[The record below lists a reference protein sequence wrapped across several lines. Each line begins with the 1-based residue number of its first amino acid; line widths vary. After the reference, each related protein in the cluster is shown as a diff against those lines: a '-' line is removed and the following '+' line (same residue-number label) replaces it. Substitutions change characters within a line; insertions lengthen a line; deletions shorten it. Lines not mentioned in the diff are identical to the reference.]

1 MYRYLLWRELI
12 PSNPLAPQWK
22 SVVNFV
28 MLNPSTA
35 DEEKNDPTIRK
46 CCEYTE
52 AWGYKKL
59 VVTNLFAF
67 RSPTPA
73 SLYDKPFDEVV
84 GPENNSY
91 IIEIA
96 KLAGLVVYAWG
107 NHGALHGRGKSIISR
122 LRPLDVQPHYLKLNN
137 SGEPSHPLYLP
148 STITPKL
155 WT

>member
-1 MYRYLLWRELI
+1 
-12 PSNPLAPQWK
+12 
-22 SVVNFV
+22 

-91 IIEIA
+91 IEEIA
-96 KLAGLVVYAWG
+96 KRAGLVVCAWG
-107 NHGALHGRGKSIISR
+107 NHGGLHGRGARVRQHFMSNHGIEI
-122 LRPLDVQPHYLKLNN
+122 VHHYLKLNN